1 LGTYGVGLPS
11 LHRSP
16 PEIHLMKTLDLN
28 QLTVETFDVDATQ
41 SGPYLPIESTDQV
54 PHCDGF
60 TAGYC

>member
-1 LGTYGVGLPS
+1 MPFPCT
-11 LHRSP
+11 
-16 PEIHLMKTLDLN
+16 EIHPMKTLDLN

-54 PHCDGF
+54 PNCDGF